1 MLVIS
6 IETLNKVRADN
17 ADLNVKIKSLIQNLN
32 ENGMP
37 MCDYVCLR
45 KKAKISALLD
55 RDEFPARQVFLDA
68 YEKWRKIFRHSRKK
82 EFKFANLLKFIKST
96 Q

>member
-6 IETLNKVRADN
+6 HSTLNKVRADN
-17 ADLNVKIKSLIQNLN
+17 AEFNSKIKALISNIT

-45 KKAKISALLD
+45 KKAKMSALLD

-68 YEKWRKIFRHSRKK
+68 YEKWRKIFKHSRKK
-82 EFKFANLLKFIKST
+82 DFKFSNLLKFIKSS